1 MVYFPHRQK
10 NNFLLNTTRKNK
22 MNEYISIDDNCS
34 EYFTMIYNKVYKD
47 KFYQTIHL
55 TYTIAIIYK

>member
-1 MVYFPHRQK
+1 MKGIY
-10 NNFLLNTTRKNK
+10 K
-22 MNEYISIDDNCS
+22 MYEYISIDDNCS

-47 KFYQTIHL
+47 KFYQQIHL